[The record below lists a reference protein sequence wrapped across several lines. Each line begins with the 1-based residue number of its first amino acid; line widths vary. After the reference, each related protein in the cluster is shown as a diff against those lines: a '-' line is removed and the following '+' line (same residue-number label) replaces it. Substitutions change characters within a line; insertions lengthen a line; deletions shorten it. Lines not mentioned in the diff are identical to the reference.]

1 MEGKIIMRKRIKE
14 KSTRHLGRHLLVPTL
29 VGIVI
34 TPVIAVLELLTIIEL
49 PITMAL
55 LYGTIPGVV
64 FGGLVGVSIGGI
76 SYILNKQKLEA
87 KEELTVDKAKSNE
100 EEKGLIKDKKKE
112 KREKKKTIRQAKKK
126 IKQQESIRKQEKALP
141 SLAENDKKI
150 VKRVQNAFQ
159 EGRRQASN
167 DSLEKRKISSQTIPK
182 KETTALQPL
191 SEDKNQSS
199 IYRFDKN
206 INPKKNKI
214 LFSDPYNQTAKMR
227 SSVSRNL
234 SINEEKIVTDV
245 MNRLEKLERQLQEI
259 QREVEMVN
267 QQLAV
272 SDSIKEKKQLRKVK

>member
-87 KEELTVDKAKSNE
+87 KEELTVDEAKSNE

-126 IKQQESIRKQEKALP
+126 IKQQESIRKQENALP

-150 VKRVQNAFQ
+150 VKRVQNTFQ

-167 DSLEKRKISSQTIPK
+167 DSLEKHKISSQTIPM

-191 SEDKNQSS
+191 SKDENQSS

-206 INPKKNKI
+206 IKPQENKI

-227 SSVSRNL
+227 SLVSRNL

>member
-1 MEGKIIMRKRIKE
+1 M
-14 KSTRHLGRHLLVPTL
+14 
-29 VGIVI
+29 
-34 TPVIAVLELLTIIEL
+34 
-49 PITMAL
+49 
-55 LYGTIPGVV
+55 
-64 FGGLVGVSIGGI
+64 
-76 SYILNKQKLEA
+76 
-87 KEELTVDKAKSNE
+87 
-100 EEKGLIKDKKKE
+100 
-112 KREKKKTIRQAKKK
+112 
-126 IKQQESIRKQEKALP
+126 P

-150 VKRVQNAFQ
+150 VKRVQNTFQ

-191 SEDKNQSS
+191 SKDENQSS

-206 INPKKNKI
+206 IKPQENKI

-227 SSVSRNL
+227 SLVSRNL

>member
-87 KEELTVDKAKSNE
+87 KEELTVDEAKSNE

-112 KREKKKTIRQAKKK
+112 KREKRKTIRQAKKK
-126 IKQQESIRKQEKALP
+126 IKQQESIRKQENALP

-150 VKRVQNAFQ
+150 VKRVQNTFQ

-191 SEDKNQSS
+191 SEDINQSS

-206 INPKKNKI
+206 IKPQKNRI

-227 SSVSRNL
+227 SLVSRNL

>member
-87 KEELTVDKAKSNE
+87 KEELTVDEAKSNE

-112 KREKKKTIRQAKKK
+112 KREKKKSIRQAKKK
-126 IKQQESIRKQEKALP
+126 IKQQESIRKQENALP

-150 VKRVQNAFQ
+150 VKRVQNTFQ

-206 INPKKNKI
+206 INPKKNNI

-227 SSVSRNL
+227 SLVSRNL
-234 SINEEKIVTDV
+234 SINEEKIVSDV